1 MHAGIGRGLDV
12 ERRGDRIARS
22 SPAST
27 ATEMSVLVPAVVVVG
42 LMSDASMPMAM
53 ASASCPIRTV
63 AAVWAAARPGPRGAG
78 GSPRNSR
85 GKAGAGKADASG
97 RANQMGLSP
106 GRVRFIGSR
115 CHSLPSLPF
124 LRLSLSFSRPS
135 FLPPLSPARLHHRL
149 RRADLLRPA
158 PAPPPQIRPRPS
170 SPPARTPGLRCGSH
184 LPTPPPHRR
193 PALDGRPPP
202 PPRSRSLPVA
212 LLLRGPTPCDS
223 RDPLTAASAG
233 DCCSWIGG
241 QRRSALGTAA
251 RM

>member
-1 MHAGIGRGLDV
+1 MPALPGVGRGGV
-12 ERRGDRIARS
+12 MGQ
-22 SPAST
+22 
-27 ATEMSVLVPAVVVVG
+27 
-42 LMSDASMPMAM
+42 
-53 ASASCPIRTV
+53 
-63 AAVWAAARPGPRGAG
+63 
-78 GSPRNSR
+78 
-85 GKAGAGKADASG
+85 ADASG

-124 LRLSLSFSRPS
+124 PSFASLSLSLAPLSSPLS
-135 FLPPLSPARLHHRL
+135 LPPASTTASAARTSSGPPPPRPRRSGPAR
-149 RRADLLRPA
+149 PA
-158 PAPPPQIRPRPS
+158 R
-170 SPPARTPGLRCGSH
+170 PPARRASLHAGPPLRFAS
-184 LPTPPPHRR
+184 PHRR